1 MGYSINFVVNISL
14 SVNGRKVGAGSSGD
28 LKYGW
33 YDDNFIIQCG
43 KLIKGCNEVIQC
55 Q

>member
-1 MGYSINFVVNISL
+1 MGYSVNFVVNVSL
-14 SVNGRKVGAGSSGD
+14 SVNGQKVGAGSSGD

-43 KLIKGCNEVIQC
+43 KLIKGCDEVIQC

>member
-1 MGYSINFVVNISL
+1 MSYSVDYVVDISL
-14 SVNGRKVGAGSSGD
+14 SVNGQKVGDGSSN
-28 LKYGW
+28 LTYGW

-43 KLIKGCNEVIQC
+43 KLIKGCDEVIQC